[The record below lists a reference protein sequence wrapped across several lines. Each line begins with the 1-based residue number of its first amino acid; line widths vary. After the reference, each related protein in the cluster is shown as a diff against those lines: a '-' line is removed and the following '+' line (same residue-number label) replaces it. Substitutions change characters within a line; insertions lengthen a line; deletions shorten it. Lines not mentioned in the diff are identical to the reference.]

1 MLAEEFESAD
11 LSAPVATV
19 EAEDEVVLAALTAVP
34 EVVLVEVV
42 GLDGVVEDTPEVAV
56 VDTRFTFDEVLL
68 LDVGFVEVD
77 AFDDVLV
84 LTTVEEA
91 GRLAVALL
99 ADVLFAEEFALAGLA
114 EVVVVRL
121 AGVAGLEAGELDDV

>member
-84 LTTVEEA
+84 LTTVEVA
-91 GRLAVALL
+91 GRLAAALL
-99 ADVLFAEEFALAGLA
+99 VDVLFAEEFALAGLA

>member
-114 EVVVVRL
+114 DVVVVRL
-121 AGVAGLEAGELDDV
+121 AGVAGLEAGELGDV

>member
-84 LTTVEEA
+84 LTTVEVA